1 MIMTPQTWEE
11 IRKKARE
18 RTDREFASE
27 ASSLIH
33 LTDEEI
39 KEITPSPLDK
49 EKLAELMSVVE
60 DATKSNEE
68 KAEAVRSISGLAE
81 VAVSMIRKLA

>member
-1 MIMTPQTWEE
+1 MNAQKWKE
-11 IRKKARE
+11 ILENAKKK
-18 RTDREFASE
+18 TDSEFASE

-39 KEITPSPLDK
+39 KEITPEPLNK
-49 EKLAELMSVVE
+49 EKFAELMTIVT

-68 KAEAVRSISGLAE
+68 KAAAIRSIDGLAE
-81 VAVSMIRKLA
+81 IAVSLLLKVS

>member
-1 MIMTPQTWEE
+1 MNSQTWEE
-11 IRKKARE
+11 IRRKAKE
-18 RTDREFASE
+18 KTDREFASE

-39 KEITPSPLDK
+39 KEITPTPIDK
-49 EKLAELMSVVE
+49 EKLAELMSVVK

-68 KAEAVRSISGLAE
+68 KAEAIRSISGLAE
-81 VAVSMIRKLA
+81 AAVSMIRKLA

>member
-1 MIMTPQTWEE
+1 MTPLTWEE
-11 IRKKARE
+11 IRRNAKEK
-18 RTDREFASE
+18 TDREFASE

-39 KEITPSPLDK
+39 KAITPALMDK
-49 EKLAELMSVVE
+49 EKLAELMSVVK

-68 KAEAVRSISGLAE
+68 KAKAIRTISGLAE
-81 VAVSMIRKLA
+81 AAVSMLRKLA